1 MVEIHLYGNLRQYA
15 RDFATSGQSLL
26 NIEPEQDETI
36 ESLLVRLGI
45 PATEIN
51 HIFYN
56 SKLLASRTK
65 SAAAFGLPQ
74 VGDNTMDW
82 DLAVPLARGDRL
94 GVFGRDIT
102 ILSM

>member
-15 RDFATSGQSLL
+15 RDFATPGQSML
-26 NIEPEQDETI
+26 NIEPDQDETVK
-36 ESLLVRLGI
+36 SLLVRLGI

-56 SKLLASRTK
+56 AKLLASRTK
-65 SAAAFGLPQ
+65 TAAAFGLPQ

-82 DLAVPLARGDRL
+82 DLAVPVSHGDRL
-94 GVFGRDIT
+94 GVFGTDIT